1 MDKLRITRQQLSAF
15 IPDPLT
21 LREFERLI
29 QGLIDIG
36 EEAEAALANALG
48 AQDTADQAYF
58 AALVADIKAQAAQQ
72 TAEMAQQAA
81 EMAQTTADDAI
92 VRIEHIEATAYPSEL
107 SYIGW

>member
-1 MDKLRITRQQLSAF
+1 MDKLRITRQQLAAF

-36 EEAEAALANALG
+36 SEAEAALANAQG
-48 AQDTADQAYF
+48 AQDSADQAGF
-58 AALVADIKAQAAQQ
+58 SAGVAAIQAMNAQQSADDAQQSADDAQA
-72 TAEMAQQAA
+72 
-81 EMAQTTADDAI
+81 TADDAI
-92 VRIEHIEATAYPSEL
+92 GQIQAFAASAYPSEL

>member
-1 MDKLRITRQQLSAF
+1 MDKLRITRQQLAAF

-36 EEAEAALANALG
+36 EEAESALANALG

-58 AALVADIKAQAAQQ
+58 SALVADIKAQAAQN
-72 TAEMAQQAA
+72 AA
-81 EMAQTTADDAI
+81 NDAI

>member
-1 MDKLRITRQQLSAF
+1 MDKLRITRQQLAAF
-15 IPDPLT
+15 IPDPST

-36 EEAEAALANALG
+36 SEAEAALNDALG

-58 AALVADIKAQAAQQ
+58 AALVADIKAQSAQQ
-72 TAEMAQQAA
+72 IAEMAQA
-81 EMAQTTADDAI
+81 TADDAI

>member
-1 MDKLRITRQQLSAF
+1 MDKLRITRQQLAAF

-36 EEAEAALANALG
+36 SEAEAALANAQG
-48 AQDTADQAYF
+48 AQDAADQAGF
-58 AALVADIKAQAAQQ
+58 SAGVAAIQARNAQQSADDAQA
-72 TAEMAQQAA
+72 
-81 EMAQTTADDAI
+81 TADDAI
-92 VRIEHIEATAYPSEL
+92 GQIQAFAASSYPSEL

>member
-1 MDKLRITRQQLSAF
+1 MDKLRITRQQLAAF

-36 EEAEAALANALG
+36 SEAEAALANAQG
-48 AQDTADQAYF
+48 AQDTSDQAGF
-58 AALVADIKAQAAQQ
+58 SAGVAAIQAKNAQQSADDAQA
-72 TAEMAQQAA
+72 
-81 EMAQTTADDAI
+81 TADDAI
-92 VRIEHIEATAYPSEL
+92 GQIQAFAASAYPSEL

>member
-1 MDKLRITRQQLSAF
+1 MDKLRITRQQLAAF

-36 EEAEAALANALG
+36 EEAGAALANALG

-58 AALVADIKAQAAQQ
+58 SALVADIKAQAAQN
-72 TAEMAQQAA
+72 AA
-81 EMAQTTADDAI
+81 NDAI